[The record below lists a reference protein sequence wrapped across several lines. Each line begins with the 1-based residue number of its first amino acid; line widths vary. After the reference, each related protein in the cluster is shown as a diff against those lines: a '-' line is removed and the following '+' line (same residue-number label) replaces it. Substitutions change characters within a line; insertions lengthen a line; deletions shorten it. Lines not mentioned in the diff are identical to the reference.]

1 MNLVEKHM
9 HSNFY
14 GMKELRKG
22 GTAETNHKVSYLTLQ
37 SEWSNKVNLTNS

>member
-22 GTAETNHKVSYLTLQ
+22 GTAENKSQ
-37 SEWSNKVNLTNS
+37 SFLFDFVK